1 MQRGKKNEENP
12 YPRRRCAQRFQESSA
27 LLPDSIEKCILTNK
41 SAPELAI
48 AATKKKKRSKK
59 HTQGLCFFGLCL
71 PEYKQERHSEEE
83 YSPPPLERKSTP
95 SKINKKT
102 ED

>member
-1 MQRGKKNEENP
+1 MNQRTLMDDYYSLPDRNGSFEAQQRTQSLVIEEIENRCREGKKNEENP

-48 AATKKKKRSKK
+48 AATNEKRR
-59 HTQGLCFFGLCL
+59 L
-71 PEYKQERHSEEE
+71 
-83 YSPPPLERKSTP
+83 
-95 SKINKKT
+95 
-102 ED
+102 